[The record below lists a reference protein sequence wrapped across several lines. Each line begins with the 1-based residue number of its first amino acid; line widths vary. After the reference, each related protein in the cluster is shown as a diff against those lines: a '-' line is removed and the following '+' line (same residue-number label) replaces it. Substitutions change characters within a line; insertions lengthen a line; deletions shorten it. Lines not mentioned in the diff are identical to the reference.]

1 MFLLVGLQTS
11 EVLEVHRNC
20 LFTMFTYA
28 LLFLFTK
35 IISIGHT
42 CDGAIPWLID
52 YTREAQKVQEPPVD
66 YRHGMWK
73 FIWDFQ
79 VDYIF

>member
-35 IISIGHT
+35 MMSIGHT

>member
-11 EVLEVHRNC
+11 EVLEVRRNC
-20 LFTMFTYA
+20 LFTMFKYA
-28 LLFLFTK
+28 LLFIFTK
-35 IISIGHT
+35 MMSIGHT

-52 YTREAQKVQEPPVD
+52 YTREAQKVQEPPAKH
-66 YRHGMWK
+66 RHDMWK